1 MSKKRLNPPSPSSLL
16 PSLTFFLFPILR
28 APNSTEIQ
36 SLATDF
42 AILDIQWTPHSE
54 LVGGDLLAVATSTG
68 ILAFYRLQQQQ
79 EQQQQKQQQQQPPK
93 LVLSHVQHITDD
105 DTTLVLSLTW
115 HPVRPGVLGLTL
127 SDGRVCVCT
136 SMGTGSGSGSGS
148 GSTEEEDGTA
158 AGLWSQDAAVSLQDV
173 HEHELEAWM
182 MTFTPESWNV
192 LSGGDDMVLQCSHV
206 ADDDGGDDESEEEAE
221 QEEDEVE
228 DEQHALQKK
237 PNRKKNKT
245 NLLWQNRKLHH
256 AGITAILPL
265 SETLIITGSY
275 DDHIRL
281 LQLPKIPGGTRPQL
295 LAELNLGG
303 GVWRLKLL
311 TARGASSQW
320 DEDDSSAAAAAENKS
335 PSGSTVSALRSS
347 CSSSSRNR
355 ITRYALPILLLLLL
369 FVVPHPHPH
378 PQSTSSFLSNFKN
391 KNLFFA
397 PVSFIRACVSQS
409 VSQPACLD
417 CCRDA
422 TRFFY
427 VLY

>member
-1 MSKKRLNPPSPSSLL
+1 M
-16 PSLTFFLFPILR
+16 TIFFFFQFSD
-28 APNSTEIQ
+28 PNSTEIQ

-42 AILDIQWTPHSE
+42 AILDIQWTRHSE

-79 EQQQQKQQQQQPPK
+79 EQPK
-93 LVLSHVQHITDD
+93 LVLSHVQHITDN

-136 SMGTGSGSGSGS
+136 SMGTTSIGSGS
-148 GSTEEEDGTA
+148 GSTEEDDTA
-158 AGLWSQDAAVSLQDV
+158 AGFWSQDAAVSLQDV

-182 MTFTPESWNV
+182 MTFTPESLNV

-206 ADDDGGDDESEEEAE
+206 ADGDDDDGDDESEEEEAE
-221 QEEDEVE
+221 QEEEVE
-228 DEQHALQKK
+228 DEDEQHIQKT
-237 PNRKKNKT
+237 NKNKT

-281 LQLPKIPGGTRPQL
+281 LQLPKIPGDTRPKL

-311 TARGASSQW
+311 TTGRASSSSSSSSQR
-320 DEDDSSAAAAAENKS
+320 DDDSADAAENKS
-335 PSGSTVSALRSS
+335 SSDSTVSALRRSSS
-347 CSSSSRNR
+347 CSRNR
-355 ITRYALPILLLLLL
+355 ITRYALPILLSLLL
-369 FVVPHPHPH
+369 FHIHIPNPHPLP
-378 PQSTSSFLSNFKN
+378 FEF
-391 KNLFFA
+391 
-397 PVSFIRACVSQS
+397 
-409 VSQPACLD
+409 
-417 CCRDA
+417 
-422 TRFFY
+422 
-427 VLY
+427 

>member
-1 MSKKRLNPPSPSSLL
+1 MKPPSPSSLIDN
-16 PSLTFFLFPILR
+16 FLFSQFSD
-28 APNSTEIQ
+28 PNSTEIQ

-79 EQQQQKQQQQQPPK
+79 EQPK

-136 SMGTGSGSGSGS
+136 STSMGTGSGSGS
-148 GSTEEEDGTA
+148 TEEDDTA

-182 MTFTPESWNV
+182 MTFTPESLNV

-206 ADDDGGDDESEEEAE
+206 ADDDGDDDDDESEAEEEEE
-221 QEEDEVE
+221 QKEDQVE
-228 DEQHALQKK
+228 DEQHVQKT
-237 PNRKKNKT
+237 NKNKT

-265 SETLIITGSY
+265 SETLVITGSY

-281 LQLPKIPGGTRPQL
+281 LQLPKIPGDTRPKL

-311 TARGASSQW
+311 TTGRASSSSSSQR
-320 DEDDSSAAAAAENKS
+320 DDDSADAAENKS
-335 PSGSTVSALRSS
+335 SSDSTVSALRRSSS
-347 CSSSSRNR
+347 CSSGS
-355 ITRYALPILLLLLL
+355 ITRYALPS
-369 FVVPHPHPH
+369 FCRCCY
-378 PQSTSSFLSNFKN
+378 STSTSTCPIHILFLSNFKN
-391 KNLFFA
+391 KKSLLC
-397 PVSFIRACVSQS
+397 PCQPHQGWYQS
-409 VSQPACLD
+409 VSQSACLP
-417 CCRDA
+417 R
-422 TRFFY
+422 
-427 VLY
+427 LLLS